1 MKYCG
6 MATPFNV
13 HVYIRGAMVMAA
25 SETALEGLMCRV
37 LGDLVQEGYVAK
49 LADDLYCGANKLQ
62 DITVKWQLV
71 LEALQRNNLRLS
83 PSKTVIC
90 PKSTSILGWIWS
102 EDRLS
107 ASPHQIAPLSSCP
120 PPVTVSGMRSFIGAY
135 KVLGRVLPH
144 CSSYLSTLDDLAA
157 GKSSQE
163 KRQWTDS
170 LLKSFKYAQSALS
183 NHRPIVIPRPADK
196 LWKVTDGSV
205 SQRDIGSTL
214 FVTRGKQLSSII
226 GRFLQPKTSETPWL
240 PCEMETLNTSAA
252 VKHFS
257 PYIIQSSK
265 QVCVLTDSQPC
276 VQAVDKLYRGEF

>member
-1 MKYCG
+1 

-83 PSKTVIC
+83 PSKTVIF
-90 PKSTSILGWIWS
+90 PKSTSIL
-102 EDRLS
+102 
-107 ASPHQIAPLSSCP
+107 
-120 PPVTVSGMRSFIGAY
+120 
-135 KVLGRVLPH
+135 
-144 CSSYLSTLDDLAA
+144 
-157 GKSSQE
+157 
-163 KRQWTDS
+163 

-226 GRFLQPKTSETPWL
+226 GRFLPAQNFG
-240 PCEMETLNTSAA
+240 NTMA
-252 VKHFS
+252 
-257 PYIIQSSK
+257 PM
-265 QVCVLTDSQPC
+265 
-276 VQAVDKLYRGEF
+276 